1 MGSVHVIIV
10 WVVLLVPVG
19 VTDVVGPVHYL
30 SVGVVAREC
39 LHSVVYAGVDDYDG
53 HVSAVDAYVVPYPGP
68 YDHLPRGPVVEGMD
82 LLV

>member
-10 WVVLLVPVG
+10 WVVLLVSVG

-39 LHSVVYAGVDDYDG
+39 LYSVVYAGVDDYDG
-53 HVSAVDAYVVPYPGP
+53 HVGTVDAYVVPYPRP
-68 YDHLPRGPVVEGMD
+68 YDHLP
-82 LLV
+82 